1 MCFFVGKIIWRT
13 DQGDMSYLHDVLQL
27 LMMSSKAIRTDET
40 KKRRM
45 EPTPNTKPRL
55 EYNGRKGL
63 IWEDREEQNRGIIIE
78 VGEWS
83 KRNDERGLAKNKIE
97 NLSLKQGNEE
107 KKSGGREIRRKQN
120 RGIIIEAGKW
130 CKRVDEGISVETR

>member
-1 MCFFVGKIIWRT
+1 M
-13 DQGDMSYLHDVLQL
+13 DVLQL

-55 EYNGRKGL
+55 KYNGRKGL

-83 KRNDERGLAKNKIE
+83 KRDDEGGLAKNKIE
-97 NLSLKQGNEE
+97 KLSLKYENEE
-107 KKSGGREIRRKQN
+107 KRLEVGRSAKNKIKEFMLEYGNGGR
-120 RGIIIEAGKW
+120 
-130 CKRVDEGISVETR
+130 